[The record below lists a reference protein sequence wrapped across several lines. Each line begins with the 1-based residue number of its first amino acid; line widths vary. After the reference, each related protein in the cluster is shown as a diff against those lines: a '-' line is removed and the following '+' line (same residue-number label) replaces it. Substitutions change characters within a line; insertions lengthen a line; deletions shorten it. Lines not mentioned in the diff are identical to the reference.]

1 MNKAVFGKT
10 VKNVG
15 KNRDSRIILTAIR
28 GIYSVGD
35 PKDFQNI
42 Y

>member
-1 MNKAVFGKT
+1 MLE
-10 VKNVG
+10 
-15 KNRDSRIILTAIR
+15 KNRDSGIILTAIR